1 MDTTDNPEFKPF
13 TGDPADETPEFKP
26 FTNDFTEE
34 EALKRRARAIA
45 ASKNLFRTDI
55 SKLDDAQVSGLYQAT
70 ARALFQIEDP
80 DGKVAFGKKAGD
92 ARTNVGLLR
101 DFCKGNYKLI
111 RDDEYETWRAMD
123 EEQRFRHALE
133 NEGAENKAK
142 SYFQRRGLSI
152 SDLAGAGM
160 PGAQFGNVLQNA
172 AAPGRD
178 EVLRKQNYE
187 NLTPE
192 EQAVYRKDVIED
204 YEKKL
209 SKRQVLATYLA
220 MTDGLSDRASMLLAK
235 AYNTGTVDVK
245 AMEALPQKERD
256 QAYTALSI
264 MRGDQKKG
272 HILGIPTDFTDDTA
286 ANRLQLCLYGFQQ
299 GVLGLIPDTYELG
312 KDITKAA
319 YAKFCLDD
327 AERKRY
333 IDRWDA
339 QVRMEQALKQGLPEA
354 ESWWG
359 AGFQGAAESFALMVP
374 YLGIGKAGKMMRA
387 ATAVSKDA
395 SWLKRTATMLNP
407 LRAGSRHRARAK
419 LVEGV
424 KAVEEADYADTFARL
439 SQWKTVGG
447 GDLTVG
453 NQLLARQ
460 LANIEN
466 YTRELRELKKLSQA
480 DLAKW
485 GLGAASWASGEATAF
500 GSFAKEYVETC
511 DAAGISR
518 YDSVPMAAV
527 VGLVNAQI
535 EHLYV
540 PGLES
545 TMTASEVKSLTVG
558 ALLQAMKADGA
569 KGFRQWLA
577 NRAERGVVEG
587 VKVAATEGT
596 VEEPLQQIV
605 IEHGKAIAETAGKLR
620 ENGQGDLAD
629 RLSAYWDATKDTF
642 AKDFQT
648 FVETAV
654 DSLPSSVVFG
664 ATTVGNQTRR
674 QHLHNIMTRHE
685 NRAKYAREVER
696 AKAEGRDIPAPPV
709 MLSKAEDGS
718 LRFNSDGVDYDAG
731 IADMI
736 GRAAATQKA
745 VTDYWAGDGQG
756 REGEDVRFANALAA
770 ARKAWD
776 DGEGDTWRKIAD
788 AAQVDMRT
796 AEVIAEY
803 FIAEDKAKLHSPQ
816 LRAFADYSLSA
827 AGMSEKTLER
837 ILPGYVKGSY
847 RADERN
853 GVYSGQVKLEDGSV
867 KTIAY
872 KVGDIS
878 EELMKAAEDQI
889 KDDSELGDSHDERIR
904 SGAERGEKL
913 WARMSEQERY
923 AYALRGVNALAGGS
937 GVIEM
942 TDADGNVSRIS
953 ADDIIYLSNGRFGD
967 VGYGPMANLGTARHE
982 TWHAIWRF
990 TKATFTE
997 DERRKLADKLGVD
1010 VSDPK
1015 WERKLDEAMAYQ
1027 FELYASGA
1035 HVPHVATGAIDRL
1048 MQSTAA
1054 KWIGELSKFGLAD
1067 EVKNAKTGKAFALAD
1082 FYDAVMRGE
1091 IGTGRLG
1098 IAQVATETP
1107 PQKAAEPQKKT
1118 RKELPVG
1125 VSEEEL
1131 AEAERAAAE
1140 AAAGTAPETTENGKP
1155 VSENAEPVSENAK
1168 PESVNAAKT
1177 DYTLDSPAN
1186 ASVPDA
1192 RFYRISAGDGVDLV
1206 GELVVS
1212 DARDLKTSYKG
1223 NLSDPSLQNRAETNE
1238 GRSLVEKIAGSP
1250 DPLQVGTVQPRANNG
1265 FVWTTPSLDTF
1276 IGNTRESGISA
1287 AYEKGN
1293 AAAVRAYMLAEAA
1306 KRGIEVPEGI
1316 GQPIVH
1322 FVLRRIE
1329 SKDGKASIQDVVRMT
1344 NQSVNRGMNVY
1355 EQAKNDADVLVGAGL
1370 VPHIALRPDGRIDTA
1385 KSAEAI
1391 GRFIQETGAQGM
1403 VDENTDSLTEDGQ
1416 ARLQNAVL
1424 AALLGNENADTV
1436 AKMMREA
1443 DRLDI
1448 ENEKRSLMKTAAELM
1463 RIAAAKP
1470 QYDLRQP
1477 LAEALDY
1484 YLNWRD
1490 VDERKREEAGKNRH
1504 DWYERTKDG
1513 EHKRGLTWS
1522 MHMGQGDMFRTPSPE
1537 ARLLGDLLAASRDLR
1552 SFDAEDRETDAGKK
1566 RAQGLVTTFI
1576 GDYIRNADAVNTET
1590 VDLLGTPPPSRIELL
1605 ETHRGTNASRR
1616 FSTVVSP
1623 TLREDVE
1630 AAINTDR
1637 TKGEIVKGEKRVVFC
1652 DTPGLLQYVGMPN
1665 AKIYSKA
1672 YALRKIVND
1681 HKVTADQITGAP
1693 ELMNH
1698 PAAVFDDNGQGYVV
1712 LTDVNVPDAN
1722 GILAPMMIY
1731 LHPDAEGN
1739 YLASAYSRTE
1749 KAEAKYTNLANAGKI
1764 LYWDKNKVADL
1775 ALRGEALSSLSTFSI
1790 GDDVVTPERVT
1801 AESIA
1806 KSAADDNDVRFSV
1819 ARRLEEEREAIE
1831 AKGGEL
1837 LLAHHGTDSRGF
1849 TRFEKSDDIGYFFAK
1864 SRNTAASYIRHG
1876 RRGDENKPG
1885 IPYYT
1890 DVLTYLN
1897 DEASGYTPEE
1907 VGAMS
1912 YEEKVQA
1919 YVEGTGEESGV
1930 YDVALKM
1937 EDPYRI
1943 DCHGANWNAIY
1954 EIPDGMDQRTYD
1966 RVILEF
1972 DPDVEKFKIM
1982 TREYSEDGDNELET
1996 VEFDDFESFKK
2007 NLAENMGDTFAMD
2020 ELEEL
2025 AQKVEDGEYAM
2036 YEPIDGRQEKS
2047 EAGAM
2052 WTFDAMSGEGWGIYP
2067 KRTREIV
2074 EDAQNMG
2081 CDGVIFY
2088 NVVDNGG
2095 GIREADA
2102 DDVYVVMKS
2111 EQVKSV
2117 DSMTYADDGSIIPAE
2132 KRFDWSNP
2140 DIRFSTVST
2149 DTPEFKAWFGDS
2161 KVVDADGRPL
2171 KVYRGSPYDPLKQP
2185 AGKGVIKPEAYFTAD
2200 PEYARRYGKVNAY
2213 YLRMRKPFDIR
2224 NDADAARLREFYPQ
2238 GYQFAVGRNG
2248 ALDWGEMANFDLDEL
2263 REKYPEYDGIILDK
2277 GGDPQIDGS
2286 VKDRGVSYVPFDG
2299 GAQVKSATD
2308 NIGAFDPA
2316 NPDIRYSTI
2325 AAAISDESRRRR
2337 MDAEHA
2343 DAVKRGDMATASR
2356 MVREAAEKAGYV
2368 TDSSYQGTS
2377 AFNGAAPSANGYFA
2391 NKEER
2396 KAAWE
2401 DGSFEDTQT
2410 LGDYIFDGI
2419 DISNF
2424 DFILGD
2430 ERYRR
2435 NATPERQEAVD
2446 NLRGVLS
2453 AKGKKVRMYR
2463 SVPSD
2468 VKEESFRNGD
2478 WITPSRSYA
2487 EENARIHGW
2496 GDKFRIIEQDVSVED
2511 VWWDGNDI
2519 AEWGFDDGKEYTYR
2533 NTKNNR
2539 KLLAP
2544 ATYDNAGKLI
2554 PLSKRF
2560 DPANPDIR
2568 FSTVQIEKNVDEM
2581 LSKLDE
2587 AKGKSKEEIF
2597 KQYDFHQKVIAQLP
2611 LGMVLP
2617 ESVSVSNPVV
2627 KCAQNYLL
2635 AHLVVNDAEHHDVK
2649 ITAEDAKR
2657 IIGLIDTKNE
2667 MRLVKQRGSHSIAF
2681 IGRREDGTW
2690 DCICI
2695 APKRGEYYVF
2705 KTMFAQKKKPYQDK
2719 SLIRFSVVPEL
2730 GQTLGPDI
2738 TGGTPRP
2745 DATSIRGAST
2755 TAESIAHPAE
2765 KGNAPRRSFST
2776 VGLYTGSAADYA
2788 KPSLLK
2794 VGTGEGSQVYGWG
2807 LYASSERGVADMYAA
2822 QESGKRR
2829 WTKEDNIKRRM
2840 SSVSRTMDYL
2850 EKRIESTP
2858 YMESKPLRDQ
2868 FVEASNRY
2876 DELKKQLEALP
2887 RAHVYE
2893 QTFFTNRPEGDESHL
2908 LKWYGPVS
2916 RDNAKRIVDT
2926 LRHEL
2931 PTNGLFAKMSEADW
2945 TGMTGEEAYKLLA
2958 EELEDPSYATSLGQG
2973 YRVKSGE
2980 QAASEFLARADIDGI
2995 KYPVD
3000 SYGKTVKDGDTVGW
3014 NYVSFRDDNI
3024 RVDHKWVDGQQR
3036 FSTVQIEKNVDE
3048 ILSKLDEAK
3057 GKSKDEIFKQYDNE
3071 QKIIGALPDD
3081 INLPE
3086 ALKVADPV
3094 VKAAQAYM
3102 LDHLLNQPGHEF
3114 AYDADDAK
3122 RVIGLINPRN
3132 EMRVVQQRN
3141 SSSLAFIGNNPKGG
3155 WDCIVIAPRRGEFYV
3170 FKTMFGQTRK
3180 PYQDKVRV
3188 RYSFGS
3194 SVRNEAVGSLLRG
3207 RLASIRDVDQ
3217 TAESIAHPAE
3227 KGNAPR
3233 RSFSTVGSAYPAL
3246 NRLSDEQLIAVALAS
3261 KTVFGKAGKKQ
3272 SQHFTI
3278 NEVQRHIKALHPDW
3292 DGPKVSLESTRIYQL
3307 VRPIKAKLQED
3318 IQRGVSQ
3325 SNILRHLPERLK
3337 EEFGS
3342 EMTQQARTGARI
3354 GTAHQQAVSLLE
3366 GRKVKVVEDAVRVQ
3380 SGVASQ
3386 ILENQY
3392 GIDLSRTLMNLADNP
3407 ALKKDGQGN
3416 YLPPDES
3423 GSAPDGKPS
3432 GAVDDL
3438 SAEKAVDEKVK
3449 KAVTE
3454 IVGKTQDELDRS
3466 EANRRSLSD
3475 QRGRD
3480 AEREAEL
3487 AGEANEG
3494 TGLDP
3499 ADGDIVGIAT
3509 RKAGV
3514 DLQNP
3519 RHLALFV
3526 TELARRHW
3534 VKEHGLAEDAEAFK
3548 DAVALQ
3554 FLRKTAQDVYG
3565 KLVRD
3570 ITYSQSR
3577 DSATAAINGFE
3588 HVPTLRGLISEMTF
3602 AGQLINARKI
3612 RETAQGMCEKL
3623 DTFLRE
3629 KFGAA
3634 GRFKPDNE
3642 ELRRKVSTEM
3652 ELRAR
3657 YARHAIW
3664 LTPNAAGK
3672 EADLL
3677 QKEIDAAATDFD
3689 REDHDAEQSR
3699 VMIENIRKINIL
3711 REFGGLR
3718 YKPLAQI
3725 QSALEYWDNAQQ
3737 GEADQIGRENLERE
3751 IRTKKAAEVLAKA
3764 FRNPKMKYA
3773 KDGKALASA
3782 IDNYITG
3789 HMGFTHLLRDMMRY
3803 ASKEDAAAAET
3814 ILQYLELEIQKGGTR
3829 VMTQKRRHADALAKA
3844 VQQIYGRNFSKVL
3857 AEFCKEDGRFAEFM
3871 GETDGKKDMPTK
3883 GRAMQ
3888 LMVSLLQVGRQVEV
3902 IDETDPERKKTKLE
3916 WQGGYHDNIVKHHR
3930 EAQAAKIAALLSPQ
3944 DLQLVKWLGNWYD
3957 TNRQELSS
3965 VCRDLFGIGVYAET
3979 SNYMPVK
3986 MRLDAQGLE
3995 KGEAV
4000 GWTIFPKALMPR
4012 VRNERDFDTRAD
4024 ILQMFMARMEEG
4036 EQWKA
4041 HAKLGLEMRGI
4052 FGRSELQ
4059 ASVIA
4064 SHGTK
4069 ANALM
4074 LGFVTDILAGQGARQ
4089 RAASGDVVENYTD
4102 WIRGWAALGALG
4114 GNVGVTLKQTTSIP
4128 AFGFEV
4134 GLVKT
4139 GRYML
4144 SAFTPDGLAAMKKI
4158 WDSDERRNRW
4168 NVGNSE
4174 AVANALAGNDVG
4186 ALKRLMRASMVTN
4199 KVGDSVPALVCG
4211 QGIYRD
4217 CIEQGMDEED
4227 AMAKTW
4233 MLIERTQQSGRV
4245 ENQAGFQ
4252 RRTKFGRAL
4261 YQFLTTQQQ
4270 YLSYEAR
4277 AIRSVMAKPG
4287 DLGRWGKL
4295 GETLVLNH
4303 FLLSSAYFWMG
4314 QLYKR
4319 LLGQEP
4325 DEDGEL
4331 ADWMVSCLLGP
4342 YGALYGLGITTTE
4355 AINTWVKGRKF
4366 GTQGQLPSLSWA
4378 SNFIVHDPARLVGA
4392 CFSDEKTFDDVL
4404 DAAAKWASD
4413 SNAIFRDL
4421 RKVYRWRVKKEPQ

>member
-1 MDTTDNPEFKPF
+1 MDTTDN
-13 TGDPADETPEFKP
+13 PEFKP

-34 EALKRRARAIA
+34 EALNRRARAIA
-45 ASKNLFRTDI
+45 ASKNLFQTDI

-111 RDDEYETWRAMD
+111 QDDEYESWRAMD
-123 EEQRFRHALE
+123 EEQRFRYALE

-160 PGAQFGNVLQNA
+160 PGAQFGNVFQNA

-220 MTDGLSDRASMLLAK
+220 MTDGLSDRASTLLAK
-235 AYNTGTVDVK
+235 AYNTGTVDVE

-299 GVLGLIPDTYELG
+299 GLVGLIPDTYELG

-374 YLGIGKAGKMMRA
+374 YLGIGKGGKMMRA
-387 ATAVSKDA
+387 ATAVGEDA
-395 SWLKRTATMLNP
+395 SWWKKAVVSLNP
-407 LRAGSRHRARAK
+407 LRAGSQHRARAK

-424 KAVEEADYADTFARL
+424 KAVEEADYAASLERL
-439 SQWKTVGG
+439 TTLDKISGG
-447 GDLTVG
+447 AGWTEG
-453 NQLLARQ
+453 NVLLSRQ

-466 YTRELRELKKLSQA
+466 YTKELRELKKLSGA
-480 DLAKW
+480 DLRKW
-485 GLGAASWASGEATAF
+485 GLGAASWSAGEATAF

-518 YDSVPMAAV
+518 YDSVPMAAA
-527 VGLVNAQI
+527 VGLINAQI

-545 TMTASEVKSLTVG
+545 SLSASEVKSLMFG
-558 ALLQAMKADGA
+558 SMLQAMKADGA
-569 KGFRQWLA
+569 KGFWTWLG
-577 NRAERGVVEG
+577 NRIEKGVVEG
-587 VKVAATEGT
+587 VKVAATEGM

-605 IEHGKAIAETAGKLR
+605 IEHGKAIAATSKKLR

-629 RLSAYWDATKDTF
+629 QLSAYWDATKDTL
-642 AKDFQT
+642 ANDFQT
-648 FVETAV
+648 FVDTAV
-654 DSLPSSVVFG
+654 DTLPSSAVFG
-664 ATTVGNQTRR
+664 LTTIGNQTRR
-674 QHLHNIMTRHE
+674 QRLHNIMTRHE
-685 NRAKYAREVER
+685 NRAKYAREVEL
-696 AKAEGRDIPAPPV
+696 AKSEGREIPAPPV
-709 MLSKAEDGS
+709 MLSKAENGS
-718 LRFNSDGVDYDAG
+718 LQFNPNGVDYDAG

-736 GRAAATQKA
+736 GRAAAAQKA
-745 VTDYWAGDGQG
+745 VTDYWAGDGQE
-756 REGEDVRFANALAA
+756 REGEGIRFANALAA

-776 DGEGDTWRKIAD
+776 AGEGDVYRQIAD

-796 AEVIAEY
+796 AEVIAEC
-803 FIAEDKAKLHSPQ
+803 FIAEDETKLYSPQ

-827 AGMSEKTLER
+827 ADMSEKTLER

-847 RADERN
+847 RADEKN

-904 SGAERGEKL
+904 SGAERGGKL
-913 WARMSEQERY
+913 WAQMSEQERY

-953 ADDIIYLSNGRFGD
+953 ADDVIYLSNGRFGD

-990 TKATFTE
+990 TKSTFTE
-997 DERRKLADKLGVD
+997 DELRKLADRLGVD

-1054 KWIGELSKFGLAD
+1054 KLIGELSKFGLAD
-1067 EVKNAKTGKAFALAD
+1067 EVKNAKTGKAFELAD

-1107 PQKAAEPQKKT
+1107 QQKAAEPQKKT
-1118 RKELPVG
+1118 KKELPVG
-1125 VSEEEL
+1125 VTEEEL

-1140 AAAGTAPETTENGKP
+1140 AAAGTAPETPENGKP
-1155 VSENAEPVSENAK
+1155 VSDNAKPVSDNAK

-1293 AAAVRAYMLAEAA
+1293 AAAVKAYMLAEAE
-1306 KRGIEVPEGI
+1306 KRGIEVPDGI
-1316 GQPIVH
+1316 EQPIVH

-1355 EQAKNDADVLVGAGL
+1355 EQAKNDADVLAGAGL
-1370 VPHIALRPDGRIDTA
+1370 VPHIAIRPDGRIDTA

-1403 VDENTDSLTEDGQ
+1403 VDENLGTLTEDGQ
-1416 ARLQNAVL
+1416 TRLQNAVL
-1424 AALLGNENADTV
+1424 ATLLGNENADTV

-1490 VDERKREEAGKNRH
+1490 VDERKREEAGKNRR

-1513 EHKRGLTWS
+1513 ERKRGLTWS

-1566 RAQGLVTTFI
+1566 RAQDLVTGFL

-1605 ETHRGTNASRR
+1605 ETHRGTDASRR
-1616 FSTVVSP
+1616 FST
-1623 TLREDVE
+1623 
-1630 AAINTDR
+1630 AAIDSLKDAR
-1637 TKGEIVKGEKRVVFC
+1637 TASSVTEAGEKLWANGAVNRPL
-1652 DTPGLLQYVGMPN
+1652 TNSIIGLT
-1665 AKIYSKA
+1665 AKITGNGLSKMTSEKA
-1672 YALRKIVND
+1672 TKKSKSPYLHALAVANADKIFEC
-1681 HKVTADQITGAP
+1681 A
-1693 ELMNH
+1693 
-1698 PAAVFDDNGQGYVV
+1698 FDDA
-1712 LTDVNVPDAN
+1712 T
-1722 GILAPMMIY
+1722 
-1731 LHPDAEGN
+1731 HPDTHGRKEVSLVHRLGSMLYDPQAKRFEPVLVTMLEYRRDGEKVYTIEAVDVDAYQKKNSAGQLVAFAYGERQTPIAE
-1739 YLASAYSRTE
+1739 Y
-1749 KAEAKYTNLANAGKI
+1749 
-1764 LYWDKNKVADL
+1764 V
-1775 ALRGEALSSLSTFSI
+1775 SI
-1790 GDDVVTPERVT
+1790 
-1801 AESIA
+1801 IA
-1806 KSAADDNDVRFSV
+1806 KTV
-1819 ARRLEEEREAIE
+1819 AEFN
-1831 AKGGEL
+1831 GE
-1837 LLAHHGTDSRGF
+1837 
-1849 TRFEKSDDIGYFFAK
+1849 
-1864 SRNTAASYIRHG
+1864 
-1876 RRGDENKPG
+1876 
-1885 IPYYT
+1885 
-1890 DVLTYLN
+1890 
-1897 DEASGYTPEE
+1897 
-1907 VGAMS
+1907 
-1912 YEEKVQA
+1912 
-1919 YVEGTGEESGV
+1919 
-1930 YDVALKM
+1930 
-1937 EDPYRI
+1937 
-1943 DCHGANWNAIY
+1943 
-1954 EIPDGMDQRTYD
+1954 
-1966 RVILEF
+1966 
-1972 DPDVEKFKIM
+1972 
-1982 TREYSEDGDNELET
+1982 
-1996 VEFDDFESFKK
+1996 
-2007 NLAENMGDTFAMD
+2007 
-2020 ELEEL
+2020 
-2025 AQKVEDGEYAM
+2025 
-2036 YEPIDGRQEKS
+2036 
-2047 EAGAM
+2047 
-2052 WTFDAMSGEGWGIYP
+2052 
-2067 KRTREIV
+2067 
-2074 EDAQNMG
+2074 
-2081 CDGVIFY
+2081 
-2088 NVVDNGG
+2088 
-2095 GIREADA
+2095 
-2102 DDVYVVMKS
+2102 
-2111 EQVKSV
+2111 
-2117 DSMTYADDGSIIPAE
+2117 
-2132 KRFDWSNP
+2132 NP
-2140 DIRFSTVST
+2140 PSTQT
-2149 DTPEFKAWFGDS
+2149 DTPAFKAWFADS

-2224 NDADAARLREFYPQ
+2224 NDEDAARLREFYPQ

-2263 REKYPEYDGIILDK
+2263 REKYPEYDGIILDE

-2308 NIGAFDPA
+2308 NIGTFDPA

-2419 DISNF
+2419 DINNF

-2468 VKEESFRNGD
+2468 VKEGSFRNGD

-2519 AEWGFDDGKEYTYR
+2519 AEWGFDDGEEYAYR

-2560 DPANPDIR
+2560 DPKNPDIR
-2568 FSTVQIEKNVDEM
+2568 FST
-2581 LSKLDE
+2581 
-2587 AKGKSKEEIF
+2587 
-2597 KQYDFHQKVIAQLP
+2597 
-2611 LGMVLP
+2611 
-2617 ESVSVSNPVV
+2617 
-2627 KCAQNYLL
+2627 
-2635 AHLVVNDAEHHDVK
+2635 
-2649 ITAEDAKR
+2649 T
-2657 IIGLIDTKNE
+2657 
-2667 MRLVKQRGSHSIAF
+2667 
-2681 IGRREDGTW
+2681 
-2690 DCICI
+2690 
-2695 APKRGEYYVF
+2695 
-2705 KTMFAQKKKPYQDK
+2705 
-2719 SLIRFSVVPEL
+2719 
-2730 GQTLGPDI
+2730 
-2738 TGGTPRP
+2738 
-2745 DATSIRGAST
+2745 
-2755 TAESIAHPAE
+2755 
-2765 KGNAPRRSFST
+2765 
-2776 VGLYTGSAADYA
+2776 GLYTGSAADYE

-2807 LYASSERGVADMYAA
+2807 LYASSERGVAERYAELDRSA
-2822 QESGKRR
+2822 KIGEKYKVDVLRNGKPFKESEVKLGKLIHNAIA
-2829 WTKEDNIKRRM
+2829 WGEGDYKEAFQ
-2840 SSVSRTMDYL
+2840 YL
-2850 EKRIESTP
+2850 EVV
-2858 YMESKPLRDQ
+2858 RDN
-2868 FVEASNRY
+2868 FDALKAAGGLPKIGVKSV
-2876 DELKKQLEALP
+2876 DELAEAA
-2887 RAHVYE
+2887 RFIEKHGNEFSANVETSHGHVYE
-2893 QTFFTNRPEGDESHL
+2893 QTFFTNRAPGDESHL
-2908 LKWYGPVS
+2908 LKWYEPVG
-2916 RDNAKRIVDT
+2916 NENFNRIVSQAAK
-2926 LRHEL
+2926 E
-2931 PTNGLFAKMSEADW
+2931 PFAKSFDRKQKSSKRFAFDENTPA
-2945 TGMTGEEAYKLLA
+2945 GEVYNKLSTFYFNT
-2958 EELEDPSYATSLGQG
+2958 P
-2973 YRVKSGE
+2973 
-2980 QAASEFLARADIDGI
+2980 QAASEFLARADIDGV

-3000 SYGKTVKDGDTVGW
+3000 SYGKTVKDGDLAGW

-3036 FSTVQIEKNVDE
+3036 FSTVKVGKVNVPIVTDYEAAKAIDPKQPKTIEKYILEHLKNDVVMAEGGLADINSKTARHYGWSKVRGKRDRNLRRARAKAAAILEDILKQVRATKQTEQPDKHGRGDKVWRCRLPFAIPTFDPKTRLANGVNVFDGDV
-3048 ILSKLDEAK
+3048 IV
-3057 GKSKDEIFKQYDNE
+3057 KDEGHGKFLYDISELEKN
-3071 QKIIGALPDD
+3071 
-3081 INLPE
+3081 E
-3086 ALKVADPV
+3086 ALTR
-3094 VKAAQAYM
+3094 Q
-3102 LDHLLNQPGHEF
+3102 LT
-3114 AYDADDAK
+3114 
-3122 RVIGLINPRN
+3122 
-3132 EMRVVQQRN
+3132 QQ
-3141 SSSLAFIGNNPKGG
+3141 
-3155 WDCIVIAPRRGEFYV
+3155 
-3170 FKTMFGQTRK
+3170 M
-3180 PYQDKVRV
+3180 
-3188 RYSFGS
+3188 
-3194 SVRNEAVGSLLRG
+3194 LRG
-3207 RLASIRDVDQ
+3207 RNNGASNMTQSAMSASV
-3217 TAESIAHPAE
+3217 TGSIAQPAE

-3233 RSFSTVGSAYPAL
+3233 RSFSTVGSAYPGL

-3325 SNILRHLPERLK
+3325 SNILQHLPERLK

-3354 GTAHQQAVSLLE
+3354 GTEHQRAVTLLE
-3366 GRKVKVVEDAVRVQ
+3366 ERKVKVVEDAVRVQ

-3392 GIDLSRTLMNLADNP
+3392 GVDLSRTLMNLADNP

-3416 YLPPDES
+3416 YLPP
-3423 GSAPDGKPS
+3423 A
-3432 GAVDDL
+3432 GAGTASVETAGA
-3438 SAEKAVDEKVK
+3438 SAEGTVDEKDVDEKVK
-3449 KAVTE
+3449 NAVSE
-3454 IVGKTQDELDRS
+3454 IVGKTQEELDRS

-3487 AGEANEG
+3487 AGEAGEAS
-3494 TGLDP
+3494 GLDP
-3499 ADGDIVGIAT
+3499 ADGDIVEIAT

-3629 KFGAA
+3629 KFGAT

-3657 YARHAIW
+3657 YARHVIW

-3689 REDHDAEQSR
+3689 KEDHDAEQAR
-3699 VMIENIRKINIL
+3699 VTIENIRKINIL

-3764 FRNPKMKYA
+3764 FRNPKTKYA

-3803 ASKEDAAAAET
+3803 ASDEYAAAAET
-3814 ILQYLELEIQKGGTR
+3814 IIQYLELEIQKAGTQ
-3829 VMTQKRRHADALAKA
+3829 VMTQKRRHADELAKA

-3857 AEFCKEDGRFAEFM
+3857 AEFCKEDERFAEFM

-3930 EAQAAKIAALLSPQ
+3930 EGQAAKIAALLTPQ

-3957 TNRQELSS
+3957 TNRQELSA
-3965 VCRDLFGIGVYAET
+3965 VCQYLFGIGVYAET

-4000 GWTIFPKALMPR
+4000 GWTNFPKALMPR

-4041 HAKLGLEMRGI
+4041 HAKLGLELRGI

-4059 ASVIA
+4059 AAVIA

-4069 ANALM
+4069 ANAVM

-4089 RAASGDVVENYTD
+4089 RAASGDSVENYTD

-4114 GNVGVTLKQTTSIP
+4114 GNVGVTFKQTTSIP

-4134 GLVKT
+4134 GLVNT

-4144 SAFTPDGLAAMKKI
+4144 SAFTPDGMAAMKKI
-4158 WDSDERRNRW
+4158 WDSDERKNRW
-4168 NVGNSE
+4168 NIGNSE
-4174 AVANALAGNDVG
+4174 AVANALAGNDVSW
-4186 ALKRLMRASMVTN
+4186 LKRAMRASMITN
-4199 KVGDSVPALVCG
+4199 KIGDCVPGLVCG

-4233 MLIERTQQSGRV
+4233 MIIERTQQSSRV

-4277 AIRSVMAKPG
+4277 AIRSVVAKPG

-4295 GETLVLNH
+4295 GETLILNH

-4355 AINTWVKGRKF
+4355 AINTWVKGRQF

-4378 SNFIVHDPARLVGA
+4378 SNFFVHDPARLVGA
-4392 CFSDEKTFDDVL
+4392 CFSDEKTFDDVI

-4421 RKVYRWRVKKEPQ
+4421 WKVYRWRIKEEPQ